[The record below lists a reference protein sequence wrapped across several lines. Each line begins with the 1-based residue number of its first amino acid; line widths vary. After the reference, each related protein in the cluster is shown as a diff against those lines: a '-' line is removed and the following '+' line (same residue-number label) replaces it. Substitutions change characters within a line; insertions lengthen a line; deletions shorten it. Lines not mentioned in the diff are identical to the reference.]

1 MFDMDKA
8 DRECEEMLHGDKKP
22 LHPDTIHKTY
32 EKPVVAVSKNA
43 TTTTANTA
51 KAAQKPTE
59 KPVEAQWEP
68 VKEHSWMDNLKTCAI
83 WAVGFGSLTFLFFSW
98 QQAGLMD
105 ASVAVPTMLTCTALG
120 GWGVGR
126 NAMRG
131 KR

>member
-1 MFDMDKA
+1 MNWRKYKM
-8 DRECEEMLHGDKKP
+8 
-22 LHPDTIHKTY
+22 PDDINGLDVTDAGLKGIFGSRFHDET
-32 EKPVVAVSKNA
+32 EPVKVVSKKE
-43 TTTTANTA
+43 TTTTATA
-51 KAAQKPTE
+51 KVAE
-59 KPVEAQWEP
+59 KPMDAQWEP
-68 VKEHSWMDNLKTCAI
+68 VKENTWMDNLKACAI
-83 WAVGFGSLTFLFFSW
+83 WAIGFGCLTFLFFSW

>member
-1 MFDMDKA
+1 MPDDINGLDVTDAGLKA
-8 DRECEEMLHGDKKP
+8 IMGSRFHDETQNKP
-22 LHPDTIHKTY
+22 
-32 EKPVVAVSKNA
+32 EKVVSKNA
-43 TTTTANTA
+43 TTTTT
-51 KAAQKPTE
+51 KAE
-59 KPVEAQWEP
+59 KPKEKLMEAQWEP
-68 VKEHSWMDNLKTCAI
+68 VKENTWMDNLKACAI
-83 WAVGFGSLTFLFFSW
+83 WAVGFGGLTFLFFSW